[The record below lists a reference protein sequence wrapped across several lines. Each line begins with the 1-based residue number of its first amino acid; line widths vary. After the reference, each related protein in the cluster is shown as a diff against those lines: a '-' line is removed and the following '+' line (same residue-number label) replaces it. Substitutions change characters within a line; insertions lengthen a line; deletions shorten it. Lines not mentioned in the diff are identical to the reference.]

1 MDKSTQLPASI
12 HGYDMFFEK
21 ISQKNLD
28 KIALSQRGV
37 SSTNPKIKKVTC
49 KFSQPIVIDDAS
61 EIFSILFSVRAA
73 GELIAKD
80 YGAIYSGGELYI
92 TGVHAKSS
100 TLDAIFE
107 SSIT

>member
-1 MDKSTQLPASI
+1 MEKSTQLPASI

-21 ISQKNLD
+21 ISQKNLE
-28 KIALSQRGV
+28 KIALTQHGV
-37 SSTNPKIKKVTC
+37 CSTNRKIKKVTC
-49 KFSQPIVIDDAS
+49 KFSHPIVIGDAS

-92 TGVHAKSS
+92 TGVGAKSS
-100 TLDAIFE
+100 SLEELFP
-107 SSIT
+107 

>member
-1 MDKSTQLPASI
+1 MDKKSTQLPASI
-12 HGYDMFFEK
+12 HGYDMFFKK
-21 ISQKNLD
+21 ISQKNLE
-28 KIALSQRGV
+28 KIALNQRGV

-61 EIFSILFSVRAA
+61 EIFSILFSVRAV

-92 TGVHAKSS
+92 TGMGAKSS
-100 TLDAIFE
+100 SLEELFT
-107 SSIT
+107 